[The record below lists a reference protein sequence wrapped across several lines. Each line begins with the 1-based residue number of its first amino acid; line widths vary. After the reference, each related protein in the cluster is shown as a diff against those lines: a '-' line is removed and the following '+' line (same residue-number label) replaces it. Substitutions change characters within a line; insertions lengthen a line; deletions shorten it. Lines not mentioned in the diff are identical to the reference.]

1 MLAFY
6 RMWLF
11 RKARDFL
18 FSRQVDILSAAV
30 VLSGSILVSRVLGL
44 GRGRALAHYFFCND
58 ISIFSPAF
66 LGGGRP
72 RIQSRRDHTDGSANA
87 GASAHPG
94 AVRYFL
100 LSDRN
105 PEVLPAVS
113 GTGLGAGLLQS
124 VNHSW
129 NRVPF

>member
-44 GRGRALAHYFFCND
+44 VRDRALAHYFFGND
-58 ISIFSPAF
+58 ISIYFAAF
-66 LGGGRP
+66 RLPDTLFDVLIMGALSSAFIP
-72 RIQSRRDHTDGSANA
+72 TFISYISRRKEAEGW
-87 GASAHPG
+87 
-94 AVRYFL
+94 R
-100 LSDRN
+100 
-105 PEVLPAVS
+105 
-113 GTGLGAGLLQS
+113 GAGIAGNLALPLLFGLAVWGFVFS
-124 VNHSW
+124 RPLSGG
-129 NRVPF
+129 P